1 MANKA
6 VLIGLI
12 GLSGITIVMAMVL
25 WILYVRAY
33 MARRFYRP
41 TPTSPDPPL
50 LREILS
56 ALHLAVEHPAA
67 PWYLRFFAA
76 LLTLGL
82 ASFLLAALLVFRLP
96 GR

>member
-1 MANKA
+1 MA
-6 VLIGLI
+6 
-12 GLSGITIVMAMVL
+12 ITI
-25 WILYVRAY
+25 WIVYVRAY

-56 ALHLAVEHPAA
+56 ALHLAVEHPGA
-67 PWYLRFFAA
+67 PWYLRWFAV
-76 LLTLGL
+76 LLTV
-82 ASFLLAALLVFRLP
+82 AICAFLLAALLVMRVP

>member
-56 ALHLAVEHPAA
+56 A